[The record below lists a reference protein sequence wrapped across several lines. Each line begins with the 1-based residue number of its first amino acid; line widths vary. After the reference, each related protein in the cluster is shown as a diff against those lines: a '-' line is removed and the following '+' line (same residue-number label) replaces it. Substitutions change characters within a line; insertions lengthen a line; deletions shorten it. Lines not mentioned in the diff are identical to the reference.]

1 MVTINFELDK
11 RRQKKNGLYPLKLR
25 LIYRRRLYRYRTYI
39 DLSTEDHS
47 LLCSDN
53 IDEGLICV
61 RQKMEDLELKV

>member
-47 LLCSDN
+47 LLCYDN

-61 RQKMEDLELKV
+61 RQKMTDLELKV

>member
-25 LIYRRRLYRYRTYI
+25 LIHRRRLYRYRTYI

-61 RQKMEDLELKV
+61 RQKMTDLELKV

>member
-25 LIYRRRLYRYRTYI
+25 LIYRRRLYRYSTYI

-61 RQKMEDLELKV
+61 RQKITDLELKV